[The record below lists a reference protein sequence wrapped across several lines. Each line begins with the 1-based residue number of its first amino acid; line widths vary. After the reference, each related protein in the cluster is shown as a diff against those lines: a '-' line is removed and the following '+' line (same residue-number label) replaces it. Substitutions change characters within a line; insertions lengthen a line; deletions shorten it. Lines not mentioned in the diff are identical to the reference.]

1 MADVVLPG
9 PVEIVATTP
18 TGESQMEVA
27 DVPLNVHSQALSRL
41 SSAGASAHEHF
52 IQFSKVLDLSYEQ
65 DRKMVSLVESLGVRE
80 VTSHAGQ
87 QGIPIASTIK
97 GT

>member
-1 MADVVLPG
+1 MA
-9 PVEIVATTP
+9 EIVIP
-18 TGESQMEVA
+18 VPDPVSGEAKMS
-27 DVPLNVHSQALSRL
+27 DVPDNVHQQALSRL

-97 GT
+97 AS